1 MNLPLALIT
10 LSFDPLLSLGP
21 LTVRWQTIGVTL
33 GLLLALAVA
42 ALLIPRTAAPNE
54 RQLRVTDLAL
64 ILVGVVPG
72 AVVGG
77 RLVHVIDYL
86 GAYTANPLSIVDPRV
101 GSLSLLGALVGGT
114 LSAIYVA
121 RLLNGPL
128 GRWADLGAVP
138 LLIALGAGKLAQLLG
153 GSGQG
158 APFDGPWAVAFAG
171 NGPWVSF
178 APSLSAHPSQVYEGI
193 WLLVGIPVILRFAGA
208 RRVDSDVHPW
218 VAWAVRSAPAG
229 ALFIGAVA
237 WFLAGRFIVGFTW
250 RDEPVVGPLNM
261 EQLLALVLL
270 AAGAALLW
278 LRSRRRTLSVLGTA
292 LCLLTTLAC
301 GSPATTVPPTAPAGR
316 PSPSVGASA
325 PPSAPVGPIATPA
338 STPAATAP
346 PTARSVDELISEMT
360 TDEKIGQL
368 FMVSF
373 YGGQANVTDP
383 TQLQAN
389 ETSLGV
395 PNIADAI
402 STYHLGG
409 VIYFD
414 WAGNM
419 VSPRQVAT
427 LSNSIQADAAAQP
440 DAIPLLIST
449 DQEGGAIVRLPS
461 PATQFCGNMC
471 LGATR
476 QTSLARSTAA
486 AIGAELRA
494 EGLNL
499 VLAPDGDVNINPANP
514 VIGARSFG
522 SDATLDAS
530 MASAMV
536 TGFQTDA
543 GVAATV
549 KHFPG
554 HGDTNIDS
562 HTALPTINHTSAQW
576 ASIDEPP
583 FAAAIDA
590 GVDVVMVGH
599 LAFPAL
605 DSSGTPASLSAPI
618 IGTYLRGQLGFKGV
632 VITDALTMGALRD
645 GYGDAGIAVKA
656 VSAGDDILLMPQSLP
671 VAFAAI
677 QSAVAN
683 GTISSARLNES
694 VKRILQL
701 KQSQGLF
708 DAQPVSVSTAESV
721 LSAKAHK
728 AVETNAADA
737 AVTLI
742 ANDGKVLPLR
752 DAAADGPYLV
762 VGTSSAWVYPFVTDV
777 RNRGLSATTYVTG
790 ATLSSSAIK
799 AVATSTASF
808 GTVIVLTFD
817 ADTDN
822 GQQKLV
828 AALAATGKRLVT
840 VSIDRPYDQAHY
852 RAAVN
857 LCVYSASDASLLAAT
872 GVIFGDFAPTG
883 QLPVAIPDPNSPA
896 TTLYPFGFGLTY
908 P

>member
-1 MNLPLALIT
+1 MNWPLAFIT

-21 LTVRWQTIGVTL
+21 LSVRWQTIGVTL

-42 ALLIPRTAAPNE
+42 ALFIPRTTAANE
-54 RQLRVTDLAL
+54 RQLRLADLVL
-64 ILVGVVPG
+64 ILVGIVPG

-77 RLVHVIDYL
+77 RLVHVLDFI
-86 GAYTANPLSIVDPRV
+86 GAYAANPISIVDPRV
-101 GSLSLLGALVGGT
+101 GSLSLLGAVVGGT
-114 LSAIYVA
+114 LNAIYVV
-121 RLLNGPL
+121 RLLNGPIA
-128 GRWADLGAVP
+128 RWADLGAVP
-138 LLIALGAGKLAQLLG
+138 LLVALGVGKLAQLLG

-158 APFDGPWAVAFAG
+158 APFDGPWAVAFSG
-171 NGPWVSF
+171 NGPWVTF

-193 WLLVGIPVILRFAGA
+193 WLLVGIPVILNLAGP
-208 RRVDSDVHPW
+208 RRVGSGVHPW

-229 ALFIGAVA
+229 ALFAGAVA
-237 WFLAGRFIVGFTW
+237 WFLAGRVIVGFTW
-250 RDEPVVGPLNM
+250 RDESVVGPLNM
-261 EQLLALVLL
+261 EQLLALMLL

-301 GSPATTVPPTAPAGR
+301 GGPTTTVQPTAPSGR

-325 PPSAPVGPIATPA
+325 PPSAPSGPIATA
-338 STPAATAP
+338 TPP
-346 PTARSVDELISEMT
+346 PTAGTIDTLISEMT

-373 YGGQANVTDP
+373 QGDQANETDP
-383 TQLQAN
+383 TQVQAN
-389 ETSLGV
+389 EASLGV
-395 PNIADAI
+395 ANVAAAIA
-402 STYHLGG
+402 TYHLGG

-414 WAGNM
+414 LAGNM

-427 LSNSIQADAAAQP
+427 LSNSIQALAAAQP

-461 PATQFCGNMC
+461 PATQFPGNMA

-494 EGLNL
+494 EGLNQ

-514 VIGARSFG
+514 VIGVRSFG
-522 SDATLDAS
+522 SDATLVAS

-536 TGFQTDA
+536 AGFQTDA

-583 FAAAIDA
+583 FAAAINGD
-590 GVDVVMVGH
+590 VDVVMVGH

-605 DSSGTPASLSAPI
+605 DASGTPASLSAPI

-656 VSAGDDILLMPQSLP
+656 VTAGDDILLMPQSLP

-677 QSAVAN
+677 QAAVAN
-683 GTISSARLNES
+683 GTISNARLNQS

-701 KQSQGLF
+701 KQRLGLF
-708 DAQPVSVSTAESV
+708 TAPPVSVSAATSV

-728 AVETNAADA
+728 AVETNDA
-737 AVTLI
+737 HSAVTLI
-742 ANDGKVLPLR
+742 ANDGNVLPLR
-752 DAAADGPYLV
+752 DAAPDGPYLV
-762 VGTSSAWVYPFVTDV
+762 VGPTSASTATVEAAIRT
-777 RNRGLSATTYVTG
+777 RGLVSNTYTAGIAPRASLISG
-790 ATLSSSAIK
+790 AA
-799 AVATSTASF
+799 AYAAGF
-808 GTVIVLTFD
+808 GTVIVLTLD
-817 ADTDN
+817 ADTDT

-840 VSIDRPYDQAHY
+840 VSIDRPYDEAYY

-857 LCVYSASDASLLAAT
+857 LCVYSSSTASLLAAT

-883 QLPVAIPDPNSPA
+883 QLPVGIPDPNSPA
-896 TTLYPFGFGLTY
+896 TTLYPLGFGLTY